1 MDRNTE
7 RSKKTSVFL
16 VAVAETGPF
25 NVAQA
30 GLNVTEIP
38 LPQPFECRDT
48 GMIYQTIPKGS
59 KPMFCKKIGKSLI
72 SVIRASEDGL
82 ERWLSG

>member
-1 MDRNTE
+1 MGPGNPEDARGKEKSQVDRNTE

-38 LPQPFECRDT
+38 LPQPFECRGT
-48 GMIYQTIPKGS
+48 GMIYQTIPKVS
-59 KPMFCKKIGKSLI
+59 KPMFCKKIGL
-72 SVIRASEDGL
+72 V
-82 ERWLSG
+82 